1 MLNKKRLGKGISD
14 IMVDLGEQM
23 GQRKLQKQKNK
34 TIKNLNREA
43 DRNRRKSFYYPWYIV
58 LTGLFSKKPK
68 LWYKRKWE
76 RQHSLALAAG
86 RKAVK
91 KILKGV

>member
-1 MLNKKRLGKGISD
+1 MQNKKRLGKGISD

-23 GQRKLQKQKNK
+23 GKRKVQKQKNK
-34 TIKNLNREA
+34 TIKNINREA

-58 LTGLFSKKPK
+58 LANFFSKKPK
-68 LWYKRKWE
+68 PWYKRKWE
-76 RQHSLALAAG
+76 RQHARALAAG